1 MIDLVS
7 HRRRPVR
14 IWNAPAVIAF
24 VTGCPRGAPLPGAAL
39 LHLVNYGSPMDSDFP
54 ARVQG
59 HFSRATLVRPE
70 AGPLPLKTAR
80 RGSTTEVFVPELL
93 RLGVVVFG

>member
-1 MIDLVS
+1 
-7 HRRRPVR
+7 
-14 IWNAPAVIAF
+14 
-24 VTGCPRGAPLPGAAL
+24 
-39 LHLVNYGSPMDSDFP
+39 MDSDFP

-70 AGPLPLKTAR
+70 AAPLTLKTAR